1 MEKNMKKSFI
11 ALFSAVAVIAG
22 LSSCAKMLEVTPP
35 NSITDEQVMNLLEN
49 GTDAQK
55 EAILVSIVA
64 PMTGYFNNVDRDN
77 VSCTGSADVMHN
89 AIVGFEWGRS
99 LMGNDLASG
108 YDMDSYDLAGCHL
121 YKFDRDFRSAEG
133 NDNYCHWAEYAYAI
147 NQANIVLSFM
157 KEELAAPAEAKS
169 YKVGRASALLV
180 RAYSYMSM
188 MEEYQ
193 DAYLLGGKD
202 KLGLPIYTEY
212 NPSQKTVAR
221 SSSTDTWT
229 FILNDIKA
237 SVKYLKEAGVTYTV
251 GRNDSEDIDLGV
263 ANFILARAALL
274 TGDWNTC
281 ITACNEIVASGK
293 FNFIAAANYGPT
305 NTGAWTPTADIKLIP
320 TTNAFTCMAVNPETI
335 LGYKVGSSYY
345 QNASNFFSL
354 ASALGTYAQLK
365 SIARIDDRLYNK
377 IPVGDCRINSFR
389 KEAVGSYKYA
399 NGNEG
404 NIPSF
409 TAFKFSATDGLNN
422 DGSALGTG
430 TASDIVKCDYTKF
443 RYSEAI
449 LMLAEAQCMAG
460 KDDDAKNTLNKLV
473 AARTGNTADNA
484 WSAYGT
490 SILDAVK
497 LNWRI
502 EMWGEG
508 GREYY
513 NNKRWGVNVD
523 RTGSTVHPAIVT
535 WAANKMTLHIPESEM
550 QNNNECVDNAIN

>member
-1 MEKNMKKSFI
+1 MKRSFI
-11 ALFSAVAVIAG
+11 TLFAAATVVFAG
-22 LSSCAKMLEVTPP
+22 TTSCASKLNITPP
-35 NSITDEQVMNLLEN
+35 NAITDEQIQDLLIN

-55 EAILVSIVA
+55 QAILASIVA
-64 PMTGYFNNVDRDN
+64 PMTGYFNNVDREN

-108 YDMDSYDLAGCHL
+108 YDLDSYDLAGCHL

-147 NQANIVLSFM
+147 NQANIALSFM
-157 KEELAAPAEAKS
+157 TKELADVAENKS
-169 YKVGRASALLV
+169 YKIGRASALLV
-180 RAYSYMSM
+180 RAYSYMCM

-202 KLGLPIYTEY
+202 KAGLPIYTEY
-212 NPSQKTVAR
+212 SPLQATVAR
-221 SSSTDTWT
+221 SSSADTWN
-229 FILNDIKA
+229 FILKDIKDA
-237 SVKYLKEAGVTYTV
+237 VKYLADGLDAASQYTA
-251 GRNDSEDIDLGV
+251 GRNNSEDIDLGV
-263 ANFILARAALL
+263 ANFILARASLL
-274 TGDWNTC
+274 TGNWADC
-281 ITACNEIVASGK
+281 ITACEAIIGSKKYDFIKAENFGATNSGS
-293 FNFIAAANYGPT
+293 
-305 NTGAWTPTADIKLIP
+305 WTPTTEIKLNP

-345 QNASNFFSL
+345 QNASNFFEL
-354 ASALGTYAQLK
+354 ASALGKYAQLK
-365 SIARIDDRLYNK
+365 SIARVDDRLFDK
-377 IPVGDCRINSFR
+377 IPADDCRANAFR
-389 KEAVGSYKYA
+389 KEEVGSYKYA

-404 NIPSF
+404 FIPSY

-430 TASDIVKCDYTKF
+430 TAADIVKCDYTKF

-460 KDDDAKNTLNKLV
+460 KDDDAKKTLNKLV

-502 EMWGEG
+502 EMWGES

-523 RTGSTVHPAIVT
+523 RTGSKVHPSIVT

>member
-147 NQANIVLSFM
+147 NQANIVLSYM
-157 KEELAAPAEAKS
+157 TEEMAGKTNN
-169 YKVGRASALLV
+169 YKDGRARALLV

-193 DAYLLGGKD
+193 DAYLLGGSD
-202 KLGLPIYTEY
+202 KLGLPIYKEY
-212 NPSQKTVAR
+212 NPTQTTVAR
-221 SSSTDTWT
+221 SSSKDTWA
-229 FILNDIKA
+229 FIIKDIKDA
-237 SVKYLKEAGVTYTV
+237 VNYLKGAGIGYTA
-251 GRNDSEDIDLGV
+251 GRNNSEDIDLGV

-274 TGDWNTC
+274 TGDWATC
-281 ITACNEIVASGK
+281 EAACKEIINSKAYD
-293 FNFIAAANYGPT
+293 FIAVENYGGV
-305 NTGAWTPTADIKLIP
+305 NSGAWTPTDKIAFDP
-320 TTNAFTCMAVNPETI
+320 TDNAFTCMEVNPETI

-345 QNASNFFSL
+345 QNASNLFSL
-354 ASALGTYAQLK
+354 ASAFGTYAQLK
-365 SIARIDDRLYNK
+365 SIARIDDRLFNK
-377 IPVGDCRINSFR
+377 IPANDCRSNTFR
-389 KEAVGSYKYA
+389 VEEVGSYKYA

-404 NIPSF
+404 FIPSY
-409 TAFKFSATDGLNN
+409 TAFKFSSTDGLNN
-422 DGSALGTG
+422 DGTALNSG
-430 TASDIVKCDYTKF
+430 AAADIVKCDYTKF
-443 RYSEAI
+443 RLAEVY
-449 LMLAEAQCMAG
+449 LMCAEAQAMQN
-460 KDDDAKNTLNKLV
+460 KTDAKETINELL
-473 AARTGNTADNA
+473 AARSIDATDPVTFEDFNTDVLEA
-484 WSAYGT
+484 
-490 SILDAVK
+490 IK
-497 LNWRI
+497 INWRI